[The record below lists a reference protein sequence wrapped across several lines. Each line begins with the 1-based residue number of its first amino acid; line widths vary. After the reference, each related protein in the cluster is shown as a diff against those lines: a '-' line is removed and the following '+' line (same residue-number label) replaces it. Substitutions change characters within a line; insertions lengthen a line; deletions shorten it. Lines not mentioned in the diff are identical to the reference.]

1 VNVLVGDIARVSC
14 MPQWWNFLMI
24 STGCNTCHVRDMRD
38 IGMDAGIPYVMQKA
52 VQQQMEIISS
62 TLSMK
67 KYILIQY
74 ILD

>member
-1 VNVLVGDIARVSC
+1 
-14 MPQWWNFLMI
+14 MI